1 MRKIQAPISPPLLTQ
16 DRRFHLDIGLQQRRT
31 TSGIRNEKSY
41 YKDGSCM
48 EKLPREAA
56 KSASVEIK
64 KKKCCGGIFRDV
76 LGLFKPISSRE
87 MNQRPAEIPSKIG

>member
-64 KKKCCGGIFRDV
+64 KKNVVEESSGMCWACSS
-76 LGLFKPISSRE
+76 LFQAGR
-87 MNQRPAEIPSKIG
+87 

>member
-64 KKKCCGGIFRDV
+64 KKKMLWRNLQGCAGPV
-76 LGLFKPISSRE
+76 QAYFKQGDEPEAR
-87 MNQRPAEIPSKIG
+87 